1 MNISLKI
8 GFQKFDIDSIIESLN
23 GGPWEL
29 YDEGFKGYDEDEID
43 DIMEMAT
50 IRKAQYLA
58 TNLMSFLKNFRKD
71 LEDRF
76 GDKSIC
82 FIETKP
88 TTTAMISRSLEF
100 DKWIKIVNNDYLV
113 RCFFNKD

>member
-8 GFQKFDIDSIIESLN
+8 GFQKFDIESLN

-29 YDEGFKGYDEDEID
+29 KDSKGYDDDDDELN

-50 IRKAQYLA
+50 FQKAQYL
-58 TNLMSFLKNFRKD
+58 TTDEVSFNKFLINFLKD
-71 LEDRF
+71 LEYL

-82 FIETKP
+82 FMQMRGAKQSIVHT
-88 TTTAMISRSLEF
+88 LQF
-100 DKWIKIVNNDYLV
+100 DKMFKIVNNDYWV

>member
-8 GFQKFDIDSIIESLN
+8 GFQKIDIESLN

-29 YDEGFKGYDEDEID
+29 KDSKGYDDDDDELN

-50 IRKAQYLA
+50 FQKAQYL
-58 TNLMSFLKNFRKD
+58 TTDEVSFNKFLINFLKD
-71 LEDRF
+71 LEYL

-82 FIETKP
+82 FMQTKP